1 MKGGNRPNE
10 GFIEVK
16 RSTFSTSDLEPQTWG
31 GICDDNWDKKD
42 ADVVCRM
49 LGYPS
54 AQTVYT
60 ASSPFGHG
68 TGSFILDNVECVGTE
83 TSVFDCPH
91 NVEGKHDCGS
101 SEWAGVKCTSSNLKK
116 DSLLQNAF
124 VSEEKRIIQKTV
136 DLNKPLTKEMEKVIS
151 QQKGDFGEITEE
163 NHEKDKTK
171 SDSVSKEGKILRSVL
186 KVNFPYLVNL

>member
-16 RSTFSTSDLEPQTWG
+16 SSTGSQTWG

-54 AQTVYT
+54 AQTVYKE
-60 ASSPFGHG
+60 SSPFGHG
-68 TGSFILDNVECVGTE
+68 SGSFILDGVKCVGTE
-83 TSVFDCPH
+83 TSVFGCPH
-91 NVEGKHDCGS
+91 NGEGVHDCNS
-101 SEWAGVKCTSSNLKK
+101 AEWAGVKCTRSNFKE

-124 VSEEKRIIQKTV
+124 VSEEKQIIQKTE
-136 DLNKPLTKEMEKVIS
+136 DLNKPLTKEMEKAIA

-163 NHEKDKTK
+163 NHEKGKIK
-171 SDSVSKEGKILRSVL
+171 SDSVSKEGKNSRSVL

>member
-16 RSTFSTSDLEPQTWG
+16 SSTGSQTWG

-49 LGYPS
+49 LWYPS
-54 AQTVYT
+54 AQTVYRQST
-60 ASSPFGHG
+60 PFGHG
-68 TGSFILDNVECVGTE
+68 SGNFILDDVACVGTE

-91 NVEGKHDCGS
+91 QKNHNCGQ
-101 SEWAGVKCTSSNLKK
+101 SEWAGVKCTSSKLKQ

-124 VSEEKRIIQKTV
+124 VSEEKQIIQKTE
-136 DLNKPLTKEMEKVIS
+136 DLNKPLTKEMEKAIA
-151 QQKGDFGEITEE
+151 QQKGDFGEITEQ
-163 NHEKDKTK
+163 NHEKGKIK
-171 SDSVSKEGKILRSVL
+171 SDSVSKEGKNSRSVL

>member
-16 RSTFSTSDLEPQTWG
+16 SSTGSQTWG

-54 AQTVYT
+54 AQTVYRQST
-60 ASSPFGHG
+60 PFGHG
-68 TGSFILDNVECVGTE
+68 SGNFILDDVACVGTE

-91 NVEGKHDCGS
+91 QGNHNCGP
-101 SEWAGVKCTSSNLKK
+101 SEWAGVKCTSSKLKQ

-124 VSEEKRIIQKTV
+124 ASEEEQLTQKTV
-136 DLNKPLTKEMEKVIS
+136 DLNKPLTKGMETAIA

-163 NHEKDKTK
+163 NHEKDKIK
-171 SDSVSKEGKILRSVL
+171 SDSVSKEGKNSRSVL
-186 KVNFPYLVNL
+186 KVNFPYLVNIKQTPY